1 MRDPSRP
8 RAFAVAVVA
17 GAAVPL
23 LALLLAV
30 GATDALD
37 AAVIEAVRGPERAWL
52 GPLTVL
58 GSFWVVV
65 SVAAAVLVIG
75 WFANHW
81 REAMAGAMAIG
92 LAAAGIELVKLLIAR
107 ARPDLLDPVIV
118 ETGFSFPSGHAAN
131 ATVAYGI
138 LAWLIGRVSGA
149 SSIRALAWA
158 LAVAVAIGVGLS
170 RVWLGVHYP
179 SDVVAGW
186 LLGIAV
192 VALVAALNPPAS
204 PAPGA
209 AAARED
215 PAAPRSGPPAAG

>member
-1 MRDPSRP
+1 MRNPRRP
-8 RAFAVAVVA
+8 RALATAVVA

-23 LALLLAV
+23 LALLVAI
-30 GATDALD
+30 GATDAVD
-37 AAVIEAVRGPERAWL
+37 AAVIEAVRGPEAVWL
-52 GPLTVL
+52 GPLTAL
-58 GSFWVVV
+58 GSFWAVV
-65 SVAAAVLVIG
+65 SVAVAVLVIG

-81 REAMAGAMAIG
+81 REAMAGALAIG
-92 LAAAGIELVKLLIAR
+92 LSAAGIELLRLAIAR
-107 ARPDLLDPVIV
+107 ARPELLDPTIV
-118 ETGFSFPSGHAAN
+118 ETGFSFPSGHTAN

-138 LAWLIGRVSGA
+138 MAWLIGRVAGGRSVRTA
-149 SSIRALAWA
+149 AWA

-192 VALVAALNPPAS
+192 VALVAGLNPPAS

-215 PAAPRSGPPAAG
+215 RAAPRSGPPAAG